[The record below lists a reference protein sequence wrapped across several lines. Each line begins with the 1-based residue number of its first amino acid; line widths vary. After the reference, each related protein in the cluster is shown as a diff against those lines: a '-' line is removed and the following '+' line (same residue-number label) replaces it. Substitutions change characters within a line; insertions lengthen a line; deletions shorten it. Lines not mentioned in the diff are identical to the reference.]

1 MKSLAEIKTMPNNLK
16 IYSVRQL
23 NVIQIQNL
31 LKVICQ
37 DESNEIIIIDGAL
50 DLINNINDIDETKA
64 VIDIIKQILVK
75 HNISLVMVIHQSKS
89 TNFTIGHFGSY
100 FDRFSQSVI
109 EVSKQENGN
118 SKIASAMMRSDA
130 DFQPYE
136 FYWNFNTNNYSI
148 DWKESENLFIKNV
161 GDWPIDKHI
170 NKIKSIYIVNAVK
183 ITLFV
188 FLYAFITKVYLKSYS

>member
-1 MKSLAEIKTMPNNLK
+1 
-16 IYSVRQL
+16 
-23 NVIQIQNL
+23 
-31 LKVICQ
+31 
-37 DESNEIIIIDGAL
+37 
-50 DLINNINDIDETKA
+50 
-64 VIDIIKQILVK
+64 
-75 HNISLVMVIHQSKS
+75 MVIHQSKS

-170 NKIKSIYIVNAVK
+170 NKIKSIYIKQSNHNYTSLVKQCIIEYQKSEYWCKKLIKHLFDNNA
-183 ITLFV
+183 L
-188 FLYAFITKVYLKSYS
+188 TKNDMGDVIIADEIPF